1 MKRVDLEKY
10 LGKRVNLIFFDDQ
23 SISGILCSTSDK
35 RVSKEM
41 ERERLKNYYFLVQ
54 ENIYEKG
61 NLYFKCSHVK
71 KLSEIG
77 GIEYER

>member
-1 MKRVDLEKY
+1 MKKAELEKY
-10 LGKRVNLIFFDDQ
+10 LGKRVNLILFDED

-35 RVSKEM
+35 RLSKEEPWM
-41 ERERLKNYYFLVQ
+41 IPKNSYFLVK
-54 ENIYEKG
+54 ESIYEKG
-61 NLYFKCSHVK
+61 NIFFKCSHVK